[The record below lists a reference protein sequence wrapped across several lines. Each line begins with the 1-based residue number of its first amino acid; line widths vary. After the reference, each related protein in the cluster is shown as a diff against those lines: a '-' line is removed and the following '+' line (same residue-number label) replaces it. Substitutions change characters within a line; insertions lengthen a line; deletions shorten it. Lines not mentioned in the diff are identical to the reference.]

1 MSAVDLIVDMHPPDS
16 SAVVLDLSP
25 SAYIQHPDT
34 LKLLRQK
41 SSLLIG
47 PQTQKNS
54 HLVPPLIQDDQT
66 ILNYFDRVNRS
77 VFKEEISVRMPG
89 DRVVDKLNNSQV
101 NLIDFLCCVG

>member
-1 MSAVDLIVDMHPPDS
+1 MSAVDLIVDLPPPDS
-16 SAVVLDLSP
+16 SAVVLNLSP

-34 LKLLRQK
+34 LMLLRQK
-41 SSLLIG
+41 SSLLIR

-54 HLVPPLIQDDQT
+54 HLDPSPIQNDRT

-77 VFKEEISVRMPG
+77 VFKEEISVRVPG
-89 DRVVDKLNNSQV
+89 DRVVDTLNNIQV